1 MTRTI
6 EIITESDTGR
16 VVEIAATE
24 GAKLLDLCTAHGA
37 PIPFSCQ
44 SASCGTCRV
53 HVLAGGEGLVPPADD
68 ELDLLDVFN
77 HDPRAFRLACQ
88 VRLQAGADRV
98 HVKALQEE

>member
-1 MTRTI
+1 MTPTI

-44 SASCGTCRV
+44 SASCGT
-53 HVLAGGEGLVPPADD
+53 
-68 ELDLLDVFN
+68 
-77 HDPRAFRLACQ
+77 
-88 VRLQAGADRV
+88 
-98 HVKALQEE
+98 